1 MIGLGRTSLS
11 LFGMVAVVAAVLAS
25 ATIWLVLTD
34 PVTVANS
41 VTQGDVSPLVRELA
55 SAVYEALRGLLK
67 YLVARALGP
76 RPAAPPYRF
85 PTRNFVST

>member
-11 LFGMVAVVAAVLAS
+11 LFGMIAVVAAVLAS

-41 VTQGDVSPLVRELA
+41 VNQGDVAPLVRELA
-55 SAVYEALRGLLK
+55 TAVFEALKGLLK
-67 YLVARALGP
+67 YL
-76 RPAAPPYRF
+76 
-85 PTRNFVST
+85 

>member
-41 VTQGDVSPLVRELA
+41 VNQGDVSPLVRELA
-55 SAVYEALRGLLK
+55 SAVFEALRGLLK
-67 YLVARALGP
+67 YL
-76 RPAAPPYRF
+76 
-85 PTRNFVST
+85 

>member
-1 MIGLGRTSLS
+1 MYGLGRTSLS

-41 VTQGDVSPLVRELA
+41 VNQGDVSPLVRELA
-55 SAVYEALRGLLK
+55 SAVYEALKGLLK
-67 YLVARALGP
+67 YL
-76 RPAAPPYRF
+76 
-85 PTRNFVST
+85 

>member
-11 LFGMVAVVAAVLAS
+11 LFGTIAVVSAVLAS

-41 VTQGDVSPLVRELA
+41 VNQGDVSPLFRELA
-55 SAVYEALRGLLK
+55 SAVYDAIKGLLK
-67 YLVARALGP
+67 YL
-76 RPAAPPYRF
+76 
-85 PTRNFVST
+85 

>member
-1 MIGLGRTSLS
+1 MIGFGRTSLS

-41 VTQGDVSPLVRELA
+41 VNQGDVSPLVRELA
-55 SAVYEALRGLLK
+55 AAVFEALKGLLK
-67 YLVARALGP
+67 YL
-76 RPAAPPYRF
+76 
-85 PTRNFVST
+85 